1 MKGDVFVDTRR
12 VFNTDLQELSDALI
26 RMGAAATN
34 AVDRALEALLAGDKD
49 LARKIVEDDNIIDE
63 MERNIEHRCLH
74 LLLRQQPVVAGDLRE
89 VSTAIKMITDIE
101 RIGDAAADISE
112 INLHLERPV
121 FLEIAED
128 LVAMARAARS
138 MVSSSIEAYVKADL
152 ELANKTRAQDDIVDG
167 YFLKIRNALGEIMR
181 TDAEDM
187 DAAIDYLMIIKYFE
201 RIGDHA
207 ENICEWVEFDK
218 TGIHKRE
225 RIL

>member
-1 MKGDVFVDTRR
+1 MNVRR
-12 VFNTDLQELSDALI
+12 EYDINLKELSESLI

-34 AVDRALEALLAGDKD
+34 AVDRALEALIAGDKD
-49 LARKIVEDDNIIDE
+49 LARQIVEDDNIIDE

-89 VSTAIKMITDIE
+89 VGAAIKMITDIE

-112 INLHLERPV
+112 IVLHLERPV

-128 LVAMARAARS
+128 LTAMANAARA
-138 MVSSSIEAYVKADL
+138 MVSSAIEAYVKGDL
-152 ELANKTRAQDDIVDG
+152 ELAGRTREQDDVVDD
-167 YFLKIRNALGEIMR
+167 YFVGIRKALGEIMR
-181 TDAEDM
+181 SDAGDM
-187 DAAIDYLMIIKYFE
+187 DAAINYLMIIKYFE